1 MNLFSKRDAQSMT
14 IAEQF
19 VSKVEQEARSNK
31 IRVYA
36 PMILLVFMTIVFSIY
51 DSHFFSMKN
60 LINVLGQMAVPL
72 ILATGLTFVL
82 LLGRI
87 DLSVE
92 GVMGLVGS
100 AISLLVINSRN
111 ANDWGVWGV
120 ILPLLLGTL
129 CGFIT
134 GFLHVKLKIASFIIT
149 YAISTIVSGVAVLLY
164 NSRPA
169 TVKAAAS
176 ASGINVEK
184 WSLRS
189 LCSAVSQPAL
199 PVWWP

>member
-1 MNLFSKRDAQSMT
+1 MNLFSKKDVKTMT

-19 VSKVEQEARSNK
+19 VSKVEQEALSNK

-100 AISLLVINSRN
+100 AISG
-111 ANDWGVWGV
+111 DQF
-120 ILPLLLGTL
+120 P
-129 CGFIT
+129 
-134 GFLHVKLKIASFIIT
+134 
-149 YAISTIVSGVAVLLY
+149 
-164 NSRPA
+164 
-169 TVKAAAS
+169 
-176 ASGINVEK
+176 
-184 WSLRS
+184 
-189 LCSAVSQPAL
+189 
-199 PVWWP
+199 